1 MISTDEQTV
10 DVLKIER
17 VSVTVGGVVTT
28 LDGNGVTILCQVS
41 GFPKPQIRWL
51 KDGEVAQGGGDSYNV
66 EAAVADNGSN
76 YSCIASNIAGKA
88 KATTQINILGE

>member
-1 MISTDEQTV
+1 M

-51 KDGEVAQGGGDSYNV
+51 KDGQVVQGEGDSYNV
-66 EAAVADNGSN
+66 EAAVPDDGGN
-76 YSCIASNIAGKA
+76 YSCIASNVAGEA
-88 KATTQINILGE
+88 KATTQVNILGE